1 MLAELLPAFPSGIGG
16 AFSFSGAIVQRV
28 AVFVDYENANRGGHG
43 RFSGVGQPKHETVLD
58 PLKLA
63 KRIIDKR
70 RDDSELV
77 GVHVFR
83 GRPLPMFQP
92 EATSANDILAV
103 AWERDGVHV
112 PRRDLKYVTEDD
124 GSWRA
129 HIPPCR

>member
-1 MLAELLPAFPSGIGG
+1 M
-16 AFSFSGAIVQRV
+16 QRV
-28 AVFVDYENANRGGHG
+28 AVFVDYENAHRVGHG
-43 RFSGVGQPKHETVLD
+43 RFGDVGQPKHETVLD

-112 PRRDLKYVTEDD
+112 VRRDLEV
-124 GSWRA
+124 R
-129 HIPPCR
+129 H

>member
-1 MLAELLPAFPSGIGG
+1 M
-16 AFSFSGAIVQRV
+16 
-28 AVFVDYENANRGGHG
+28 
-43 RFSGVGQPKHETVLD
+43 LD

-63 KRIIDKR
+63 QRIIDKR

-103 AWERDGVHV
+103 AFNDADRQRGVC
-112 PRRDLKYVTEDD
+112 PTAT
-124 GSWRA
+124 S
-129 HIPPCR
+129 